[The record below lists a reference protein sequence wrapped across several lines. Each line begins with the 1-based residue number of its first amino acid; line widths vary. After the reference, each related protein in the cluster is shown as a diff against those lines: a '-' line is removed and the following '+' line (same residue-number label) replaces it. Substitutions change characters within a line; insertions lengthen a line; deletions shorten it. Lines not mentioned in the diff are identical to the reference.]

1 MSLSPC
7 FHECAWLLCLPVCQ
21 TLSLLLLVLFLLWS
35 GHTVQFCRDQH
46 GSRFIQ
52 QKLEVSSE
60 EDKEAFFEEILPHT
74 QRCASV
80 SRVYAI
86 SLPL

>member
-1 MSLSPC
+1 MGRDK
-7 FHECAWLLCLPVCQ
+7 
-21 TLSLLLLVLFLLWS
+21 VLFLSFPHWNMTT

-60 EDKEAFFEEILPHT
+60 ADKEAFFDEILPHT
-74 QRCASV
+74 QRYVLFQWLFCN
-80 SRVYAI
+80 RY
-86 SLPL
+86 

>member
-1 MSLSPC
+1 MPC
-7 FHECAWLLCLPVCQ
+7 V
-21 TLSLLLLVLFLLWS
+21 VFLA

-60 EDKEAFFEEILPHT
+60 QDKEAFFEEILPHT
-74 QRCASV
+74 QR
-80 SRVYAI
+80 
-86 SLPL
+86 

>member
-1 MSLSPC
+1 MRYVV
-7 FHECAWLLCLPVCQ
+7 F
-21 TLSLLLLVLFLLWS
+21 LLLPSFEIPFFLFLMIAFYFRLVSFSS

-52 QKLEVSSE
+52 QKLEVSSD

-74 QRCASV
+74 QR
-80 SRVYAI
+80 
-86 SLPL
+86 